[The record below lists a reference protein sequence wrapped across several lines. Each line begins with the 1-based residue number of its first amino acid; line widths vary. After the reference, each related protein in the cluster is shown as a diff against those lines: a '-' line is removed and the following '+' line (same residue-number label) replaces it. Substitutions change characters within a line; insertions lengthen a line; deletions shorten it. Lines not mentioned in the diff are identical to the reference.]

1 MYLDVVLKGYVS
13 IIPGAQVGKGVWQS
27 SLDLYSIGC
36 PFFIVWLQSF
46 YFFVIPGWPISLPLL
61 QLLLFN

>member
-13 IIPGAQVGKGVWQS
+13 IIPGAQVGKRVWQS

-36 PFFIVWLQSF
+36 PFFIV
-46 YFFVIPGWPISLPLL
+46 
-61 QLLLFN
+61 